1 MSENVVSISNWRELL
16 EAARHESDPKK
27 LAPLVSAVEAAIFLR
42 WQDHRGN
49 GAIELEA
56 IARATRVLRELQVTK
71 LNFPAWEVRL
81 PPDITPAGSL

>member
-1 MSENVVSISNWRELL
+1 LSENVISISNWRELL

-49 GAIELEA
+49 GAIE
-56 IARATRVLRELQVTK
+56 T
-71 LNFPAWEVRL
+71 
-81 PPDITPAGSL
+81 